1 MSDRI
6 EEQYEYDRETD
17 MLDVYFGEKRPA
29 WTIELTANIT
39 ISIDRETEVPVA
51 LGFLDFT
58 ELIRPTP
65 FGPRSFPIT
74 GLADLPIVERD
85 LVLRVL
91 TSPPV
96 SSWLDVSAVQELPD
110 SPFAVAHLEPPSQEI
125 LGLVPTS
132 QVAAPCT

>member
-1 MSDRI
+1 MSDLI

-29 WTIELTANIT
+29 WTIELTDNIT
-39 ISIDRETEVPVA
+39 ISIDREAKAPVA

-85 LVLRVL
+85 LVLRIL

-132 QVAAPCT
+132 VAAVR